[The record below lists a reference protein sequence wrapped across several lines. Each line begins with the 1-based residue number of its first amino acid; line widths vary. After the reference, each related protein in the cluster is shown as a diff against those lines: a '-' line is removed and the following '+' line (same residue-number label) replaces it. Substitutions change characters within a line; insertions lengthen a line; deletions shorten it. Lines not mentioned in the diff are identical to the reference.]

1 MAGQLPDESPQEMGP
16 SRERERGHGWL
27 VWLNHSLTL
36 LISSVLAV
44 VLMLIVGGL
53 IAFMQFQTRLLN
65 AMPNLTPGQ
74 LIEYVEAERRS
85 VQVVAELYDRRDSV
99 LQVEQETSGVL
110 TQVRGEIDSFCKVLT
125 NSLVTG
131 GATSKHDRCVRFF
144 RGVLPSSVE
153 RSTPVQGGT
162 QFAFGD
168 VFSDMQPQYG
178 ILYEDEVVDII
189 TSLYLDL
196 GSREKPTPVK
206 DSIRNKVSR
215 IVLLN
220 ADFYINLRSLYKR
233 RIDEFNSICNEYNQI
248 RSTIAYRRVSAQKC
262 HDLVLPPYWAD
273 QILLA
278 SAAGEATQPT
288 LGGGAP
294 GQPSAG
300 PTPQSPDFPTLDTSG
315 HQRSFELVSNYM
327 FYATLDEYFIGIKT
341 GFFEKLLLSPGDYIS
356 IWLVTMCG
364 ALGGFMNI
372 LFMNQ
377 RIGKDP
383 KFGSLL
389 IAPIQGVVCALI
401 LYIILRSGVLAI
413 ADNSG
418 MKDESTISPFFLGFV
433 GIAAGLVAGRVI
445 EVFHDRASAWLGGL
459 GQHGD
464 RWGFGLAAAMRE
476 RNMTAKDLADAV
488 RVDEAKIGEWI
499 DEKIEVPGRF
509 QPLLAAVLRKNERQL
524 FTTLAPVKG

>member
-1 MAGQLPDESPQEMGP
+1 MRPL
-16 SRERERGHGWL
+16 RERERGNGWL
-27 VWLNHSLTL
+27 AWLNHGLTL
-36 LISSVLAV
+36 LISSLFAV
-44 VLMLIVGGL
+44 VLMLIIGGL

-99 LQVEQETSGVL
+99 LNVEQETSGVL
-110 TQVRGEIDSFCKVLT
+110 TRVRGEIDSFCKILV
-125 NSLVTG
+125 NSIAAE
-131 GATSKHDRCVRFF
+131 GARSKHDRCVRFL
-144 RGVLPSSVE
+144 RGVLPSKLE
-153 RSTPVQGGT
+153 RPIPVPGDAR
-162 QFAFGD
+162 FA
-168 VFSDMQPQYG
+168 FSDMSPNMQPQHAM
-178 ILYEDEVVDII
+178 LDQDEVVDIV
-189 TSLYLDL
+189 TSLFADL
-196 GSREKPTPVK
+196 GGSPVPTIK
-206 DSIRNKVSR
+206 DSFANKISQ

-220 ADFYINLRSLYKR
+220 ANFYIDLQTRYKR
-233 RIDEFNSICNEYNQI
+233 RIDEFNSICNEYNQV
-248 RSTIAYRRVSAQKC
+248 RSTIAYRRVSAQRC

-273 QILLA
+273 HILFA

-288 LGGGAP
+288 LGSGAP
-294 GQPSAG
+294 GQPNAG
-300 PTPQSPDFPTLDTSG
+300 PNLQSPDLPVLDTSG

-327 FYATLDEYFIGIKT
+327 FYTTLDEYFFFMKND
-341 GFFEKLLLSPGDYIS
+341 FFEKLILSPSDYIS

-383 KFGSLL
+383 NLGSLL

-445 EVFHDRASAWLGGL
+445 EVFHDRASTWLGGL
-459 GQHGD
+459 GQHGE
-464 RWGFGLAAAMRE
+464 RWGFGLAAAMQE
-476 RNMTAKDLADAV
+476 RSMSVKDLADAV
-488 RVDEAKIGEWI
+488 RVDESKIGEWI

-509 QPLLAAVLRKNERQL
+509 QPLLAAALRKSERQL
-524 FTTLAPVKG
+524 FTTLAPVKE

>member
-1 MAGQLPDESPQEMGP
+1 MAGQLPDESHQEMTP
-16 SRERERGHGWL
+16 SHQREADCDWL
-27 VWLNHSLTL
+27 VRLNHGLTL
-36 LISSVLAV
+36 IISSIFAV

-85 VQVVAELYDRRDSV
+85 VQVVSELYDRRDSV
-99 LQVEQETSGVL
+99 LNVEQETSGVL
-110 TQVRGEIDSFCKVLT
+110 TRVRGEIDSFCKILV
-125 NSLVTG
+125 NSLVAE
-131 GATSKHDRCVRFF
+131 GATSKHDRCVRFL
-144 RGVLPSSVE
+144 RGVLPSRME
-153 RSTPVQGGT
+153 RPIPVLGGT
-162 QFAFGD
+162 RFAFSD
-168 VFSDMQPQYG
+168 VSPGIQPQYG
-178 ILYEDEVVDII
+178 ILDEDEVVDIAA
-189 TSLYLDL
+189 SLYADL
-196 GSREKPTPVK
+196 GSKEKP
-206 DSIRNKVSR
+206 SIKESLRNKISQ

-220 ADFYINLRSLYKR
+220 ADFYVDLQTRYKR

-262 HDLVLPPYWAD
+262 HDLVLPSYWTD
-273 QILLA
+273 HILLA

-288 LGGGAP
+288 LGSGAP
-294 GQPSAG
+294 GQPNAG
-300 PTPQSPDFPTLDTSG
+300 LNLQPPDLPALDTSG

-327 FYATLDEYFIGIKT
+327 FYTTLDEYVFFIKT
-341 GFFEKLLLSPGDYIS
+341 DFFEKLILSPSDYIS

-383 KFGSLL
+383 TLGSLL

-433 GIAAGLVAGRVI
+433 GITAGLVAGRVI

-464 RWGFGLAAAMRE
+464 RWGFGLAAAMQE
-476 RNMTAKDLADAV
+476 RSMTVKDLADAV
-488 RVDEAKIGEWI
+488 RVDENKIGEWI
-499 DEKIEVPGRF
+499 DEKIEVPWRF
-509 QPLLAAVLRKNERQL
+509 QPLLAAVLRKSERQL